1 MLAGTSRRSCSV
13 SILIGVLLSLF
24 LAPAAM
30 ANTGSISGT
39 AFEDLNRDGV
49 RQAGEKPLAGHTIY
63 IYTLEPFAI
72 AAGTSTDANGNYAF
86 SGLAAGGY
94 RVTYQMTSWSSM
106 WTDWTPTTTGSPRP
120 TVDVQL
126 NGAATV
132 DFGWRPITRSTDPSK
147 PVSSFTGANGLRAES
162 FNDVVS
168 AREVYDAVMRG
179 LVGPEAAFTTVRF
192 DLSPTSSTSAGFA
205 GGPGS
210 FSNFN
215 AVSYN
220 DWITWLRYGDYGISH
235 EHGHVWA
242 AYHEHIVQQ
251 DGDFSGYLQARGLTG
266 DSRVGTSYTW
276 DVGELIAE
284 DYRLLFGSAEAKQ
297 RPHMNPNIPAPKDV
311 AGLEDYLRNTFMTAS
326 ANTTPKPTPE
336 PSPAPDTTAPSPAG
350 SVEAV
355 AAKGAITVKWAQA
368 SDQGGSGVETY
379 EVWRRSGK
387 TAFSKVATTTAT
399 SFSDAAVRRGTVYS
413 YYVVTIDGAGNRSAS
428 SNQASAKAL

>member
-1 MLAGTSRRSCSV
+1 MLAGTSRTSCTV
-13 SILIGVLLSLF
+13 SILIGVLFSMF

-49 RQAGEKPLAGHTIY
+49 RQPGEKPLAGHTIY
-63 IYTLEPFAI
+63 VYTLEPFAI
-72 AAGTSTDANGNYAF
+72 AAGTTTDVDGSYTF
-86 SGLAAGGY
+86 GGLGAGGY

-106 WTDWTPTTTGSPRP
+106 WADWTPTTTGSPRP
-120 TVDVQL
+120 TLDLQL
-126 NGAATV
+126 NGTATV

-147 PVSSFTGANGLRAES
+147 PVTSFTGANGLRAES

-168 AREVYDAVMRG
+168 AREVYESVMRG
-179 LVGPEAAFTTVRF
+179 LVGPEAAYTTVRF

-205 GGPGS
+205 GSRGS

-220 DWITWLRYGDYGISH
+220 DWITWLRFGDYGISH

-266 DSRVGTSYTW
+266 DSRVGSSYTW

-284 DYRLLFGSAEAKQ
+284 DYRLLFGSEEAKQ
-297 RPHMNPNIPAPKDV
+297 RPHMNGNIPAPRDV
-311 AGLEDYLRNTFMTAS
+311 PGLENYLRNTFT
-326 ANTTPKPTPE
+326 TTPSVATEEPAPE
-336 PSPAPDTTAPSPAG
+336 PTPAPDTTAPTAAG

-355 AAKGAITVKWAQA
+355 ATKGSIAVKWAQA
-368 SDQGGSGVETY
+368 SDEGGSGVEVY

-387 TAFSKVATTTAT
+387 TAFSKVATTTGT
-399 SFSDAAVRRGTVYS
+399 SFSDAAVKRASVYY
-413 YYVVTIDGAGNRSAS
+413 YYVVTVDGAGNRSGS
-428 SNQASAKAL
+428 SNQASAKAV